1 MLYTAK
7 KGLNPVFASPHIMS
21 AAWLS
26 QIPVSH
32 VRSGNLGSTFEMPVP
47 SGMAAV
53 HATTLG
59 SRAMRSAMAS
69 PNAAVNE
76 RPPFLS
82 STRQPSFSMSSS
94 MLNGLGEWN
103 VQLSFSAKAKPFP
116 FTVFTWR
123 TMGRSNSFASLR
135 TSTSALMS
143 WPSTGPTV
151 TRLKCSNQP
160 FSWTSCASDLET
172 SPRRW

>member
-1 MLYTAK
+1 M
-7 KGLNPVFASPHIMS
+7 PHIMS

-26 QIPVSH
+26 QMPVSH
-32 VRSGNLGSTFEMPVP
+32 TRSGNLGCTLAMPVP

-53 HATTLG
+53 QATTLG

-69 PNAAVNE
+69 PYAAVKL

-94 MLNGLGEWN
+94 TLNGLGEWN
-103 VQLSFSAKAKPFP
+103 VQLSFSAKPKPLP
-116 FTVFTWR
+116 LTVFTWR
-123 TMGRSNSFASLR
+123 TIGRSNSLASFR
-135 TSTSALMS
+135 TSTRDLMS

-160 FSWTSCASDLET
+160 LVCTSWARFLLT